1 MAENNNYINF
11 DGSYPLVKENDTG
24 IRPAGKP
31 DECFYCGSKVGE
43 PHKHG
48 CVTVVKKVKL
58 KATIEYEKEVPADWD
73 DEQIYYHYN
82 LGTWCAN
89 NIVDDL
95 KDYIDELN
103 EYNDCLCHHSEIE
116 VIEEQKM
123 NDIKIE
129 KIDVNCPARPLS
141 EDFQEYFDKLY
152 GRPCTDMYDF
162 EYLTLEECEEK
173 GLDWGWKSK
182 KKENITEDQKIKK
195 QREKYSYLDMKPL
208 IVTEEMTNISTG
220 ITEQVTNELK
230 KVIDEAILERLFEN
244 EY

>member
-103 EYNDCLCHHSEIE
+103 EYND
-116 VIEEQKM
+116 
-123 NDIKIE
+123 
-129 KIDVNCPARPLS
+129 
-141 EDFQEYFDKLY
+141 
-152 GRPCTDMYDF
+152 
-162 EYLTLEECEEK
+162 
-173 GLDWGWKSK
+173 
-182 KKENITEDQKIKK
+182 
-195 QREKYSYLDMKPL
+195 
-208 IVTEEMTNISTG
+208 
-220 ITEQVTNELK
+220 
-230 KVIDEAILERLFEN
+230 
-244 EY
+244 

>member
-1 MAENNNYINF
+1 MAEKNNYINF
-11 DGSYPLVKENDTG
+11 DGSYPLVKEDDTG

-31 DECFYCGSKVGE
+31 DECFYCGSKIGE

-162 EYLTLEECEEK
+162 EFFTPEECEKE
-173 GLDWGWKSK
+173 DVNWGMKSK

-195 QREKYSYLDMKPL
+195 QRENYSFSKPL
-208 IVTEEMTNISTG
+208 SNNIVTEKVNLADVLNKQMELEIKKE
-220 ITEQVTNELK
+220 IANEILK
-230 KVIDEAILERLFEN
+230 RVIK
-244 EY
+244 

>member
-11 DGSYPLVKENDTG
+11 DGSYPLVKENDTD

-89 NIVDDL
+89 NIIDDL

-123 NDIKIE
+123 NDIKIK

-162 EYLTLEECEEK
+162 EFLTSEECEKE
-173 GLDWGWKSK
+173 DVNWGMKSK

-195 QREKYSYLDMKPL
+195 QRENYSFSKPL
-208 IVTEEMTNISTG
+208 SNNIVTEKVNLEDVLNKQMELEIKKE
-220 ITEQVTNELK
+220 IANEILK
-230 KVIDEAILERLFEN
+230 RMIK
-244 EY
+244 

>member
-11 DGSYPLVKENDTG
+11 DSSYPLVKENDTG

-58 KATIEYEKEVPADWD
+58 KATIEYEKEVPADWN

-141 EDFQEYFDKLY
+141 EDAQEYFDKLY
-152 GRPCTDMYDF
+152 GRPCTDMYEF
-162 EYLTLEECEEK
+162 EFLIPEECEKE
-173 GLDWGWKSK
+173 DVNWGMKSK

-195 QREKYSYLDMKPL
+195 QRENYSFSKPL
-208 IVTEEMTNISTG
+208 SNNIVTEKVNLEDVLNKQMELEIKKE
-220 ITEQVTNELK
+220 IANEILK
-230 KVIDEAILERLFEN
+230 RMIK
-244 EY
+244 